1 MQNTTKNTSNTAIAN
16 ARKLQD
22 LTRNVIS
29 TFALRGPTL
38 DKLLLSL
45 PLLSVTAGP
54 AVSKLRAGFTVPN
67 QVNYQ
72 GAPPRPGAVFSGAGT
87 AAITEEE
94 PAIEER
100 ILPSQLR

>member
-1 MQNTTKNTSNTAIAN
+1 
-16 ARKLQD
+16 LQD

-54 AVSKLRAGFTVPN
+54 AVSKLHAGFTVPN